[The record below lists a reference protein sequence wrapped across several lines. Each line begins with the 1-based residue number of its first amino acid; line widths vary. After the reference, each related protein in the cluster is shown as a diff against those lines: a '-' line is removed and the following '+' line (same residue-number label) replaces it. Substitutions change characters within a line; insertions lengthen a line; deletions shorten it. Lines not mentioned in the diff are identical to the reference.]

1 MIAPHH
7 DTWRLSL
14 SDRARVTASGSL
26 SLPAEFRRRNG
37 LSEGGEVVIDDIG
50 DGLVIRTIPQAI
62 ARAQALTRKLLA
74 GQPDAS
80 VDDFLAE
87 RRAEAARE

>member
-1 MIAPHH
+1 VSAH
-7 DTWRLSL
+7 
-14 SDRARVTASGSL
+14 ARITPSGTL
-26 SLPAEFRRRNG
+26 TLPEDLRRRYG
-37 LSEGGEVVIDDIG
+37 LADGGDVVIEDTG

-80 VDDFLAE
+80 VDNFLAE

>member
-1 MIAPHH
+1 VSAH
-7 DTWRLSL
+7 
-14 SDRARVTASGSL
+14 ARITPEGTL
-26 SLPAEFRRRNG
+26 TLPEDLRRRYG
-37 LSEGGEVVIDDIG
+37 LADGGDVVIEDTG
-50 DGLVIRTIPQAI
+50 DGIVIRTLPQAI

-74 GQPDAS
+74 GQPGAS

>member
-1 MIAPHH
+1 MSANATITP
-7 DTWRLSL
+7 
-14 SDRARVTASGSL
+14 SGTL
-26 SLPAEFRRRNG
+26 TLPEDLRRRYG
-37 LSEGGEVVIDDIG
+37 LADGGEVVIEDTG
-50 DGLVIRTIPQAI
+50 DGLVIRTLPQAI

-74 GQPDAS
+74 GHPDAS

>member
-1 MIAPHH
+1 MQWETQVSAH
-7 DTWRLSL
+7 
-14 SDRARVTASGSL
+14 ARITPSGTL
-26 SLPAEFRRRNG
+26 TLPEDLGRRYG
-37 LSEGGEVVIDDIG
+37 FADGGDVVIEDTG
-50 DGLVIRTIPQAI
+50 DGLVIPTIPQ

-74 GQPDAS
+74 AQPGAS

>member
-1 MIAPHH
+1 MSAH
-7 DTWRLSL
+7 
-14 SDRARVTASGSL
+14 ARITPSGTL
-26 SLPAEFRRRNG
+26 TLPEDMRRRYG
-37 LSEGGEVVIDDIG
+37 LADGGDVVIEDTG

-80 VDDFLAE
+80 VDNFLAE